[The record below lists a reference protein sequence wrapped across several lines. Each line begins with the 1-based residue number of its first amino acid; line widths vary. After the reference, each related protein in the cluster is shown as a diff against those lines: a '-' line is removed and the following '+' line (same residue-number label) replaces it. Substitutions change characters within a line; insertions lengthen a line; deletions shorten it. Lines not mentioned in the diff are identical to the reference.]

1 MKGRPLL
8 RFTIFWLCGSGMACL
23 LTGGWTLFWGV
34 VGAMACLPL
43 LLRFMNIRGWSI
55 LLLVIAFAGGL
66 IQWEW
71 NDFRNYS
78 TLPAY
83 LHRSTNVIDGLDVQ
97 VEGEL
102 VSDVQ
107 VDGDRAGF
115 EMQVSSLRLYEETDK
130 EVKNQDS
137 SPNPSLQSL
146 ESQATSD
153 KMNERVIVQVRL
165 MEEQEQHTAASWKRG
180 DKLKLS
186 GSIVLP
192 GEARNFGGFDY
203 RSYLRTQYI
212 HWMVKVKGASTV
224 HASSPE
230 GLGKINIL
238 RWTDSARLLLGSAVD
253 RLFPEP
259 HAGYM
264 KGLIIGMA
272 KDIDP
277 GTYGQFSQLGLTH
290 ILAISGTHV
299 AVYVASLLMLL
310 SWLRLTRETA
320 LTIVLVLVPAYVL
333 LSGGSPSVIR
343 AGMMSMIGLYM
354 AKRGLA
360 RDGIQII
367 SAAALLML
375 WWNPYFLLN
384 VSFQLSFL
392 VTAGLM
398 IYMPLINRLFSK
410 WPKSLAATASVTVT
424 AQLISFPVTI
434 LYFNQFSLLSFAA
447 NFLLVSLISAVV
459 LPLGTVA
466 MILSFVW
473 LPLAKLLAW
482 IAIQLNQLTFLS
494 VEWMNSLPGFV
505 MIWPTPSLLWIATYY
520 VILYVLL
527 YLLYQRSGGEIPQN
541 IHVAEEDTAPLDM
554 SSRGAT
560 QRGSTLALG
569 FNSSRSVDTQSL
581 YTAKAN
587 NRLQL
592 SARDPLPTRR
602 ATSDHGSLSTLGA
615 SIAWPEYASAF
626 TSRGAAFY
634 SEVRMSQ
641 AKRWLCGV
649 LAVSFVAGLWW
660 AYQTPRPAGTGVV
673 QFLDIG
679 QGDSTLITTPEGK
692 HILVDGGGTVNFGGS
707 EHSWKTRRDPY
718 EVGAKVVVPLL
729 KKRGIHQLDA
739 VIVTHADQDHAGGLQ
754 AVLEQ
759 IPVERFIFNGTTSGK
774 EKFDQLLDTA
784 VQRQIPLF
792 ATHQGMTYKPDSE
805 TALYFISPERSG
817 PNPTGDLPVLENQ
830 NGGSVVFLLEMA
842 GTSMLFTGDM
852 EAATEQDVLYDIQD
866 GSLATSF
873 QQDVQKSGRTVAD
886 SETNIVVPEWMGSLA
901 ENGRDHRSST
911 VVTVPRLQQSHRSID
926 VLKVAHHGSK
936 TSSSEAWLQYWNAKA
951 ALISAG
957 VNNTYGHP
965 NPEVMKRLE
974 AVGSRIYRTDQMGE
988 VQMSVK
994 DGEISVRYKL
1004 APR

>member
-83 LHRSTNVIDGLDVQ
+83 LHRSTDVIDGLDVQ

-115 EMQVSSLRLYEETDK
+115 EMQVSSLRLYEETDN

-137 SPNPSLQSL
+137 SPDPSLQSL
-146 ESQATSD
+146 KSQATSD

-212 HWMVKVKGASTV
+212 HWMVKVKGASSV

-253 RLFPEP
+253 GLFPEP

-569 FNSSRSVDTQSL
+569 FNSSRSADTQSL

-759 IPVERFIFNGTTSGK
+759 IPVKRFIFNGTTSGK

-817 PNPTGDLPVLENQ
+817 PNPTGNLPVLENQ

-936 TSSSEAWLQYWNAKA
+936 TSSSEAWLQYWNAKS

-965 NPEVMKRLE
+965 NPDVMKRLE

>member
-1 MKGRPLL
+1 MNGRPLL
-8 RFTIFWLCGSGMACL
+8 RIAIFWLCGSGMACV
-23 LTGGWTLFWGV
+23 LTGWTLIWGM

-43 LLRFMNIRGWSI
+43 LLYFMNIRGWSI
-55 LLLVIAFAGGL
+55 LLLIIAFAGG
-66 IQWEW
+66 IVQWEW
-71 NDFRNYS
+71 NDSRNYS
-78 TLPAY
+78 TLPEY
-83 LHRSTNVIDGLDVQ
+83 LHRFTEVIDGAQ
-97 VEGEL
+97 AKMEGEL
-102 VSDVQ
+102 VSDVN
-107 VDGDRAGF
+107 VDGDRASF
-115 EMQVSSLRLYEETDK
+115 EMQISSLVL
-130 EVKNQDS
+130 NQEPERMVDDDVN
-137 SPNPSLQSL
+137 SPRILT
-146 ESQATSD
+146 SQVPLA

-165 MEEQEQHTAASWKRG
+165 MEKQEQETAASWKRG
-180 DKLKLS
+180 DKLTLS
-186 GSIVLP
+186 GSLALP

-212 HWMVKVKGASTV
+212 HWMVKVKGASSITAV
-224 HASSPE
+224 SPE
-230 GLGKINIL
+230 GPGKINIL
-238 RWTDSARLLLGSAVD
+238 RWTDSARQLLGSAVD

-277 GTYGQFSQLGLTH
+277 NTYGQFSQLGLTH

-310 SWLRLTRETA
+310 SWLKLTRETA

-343 AGMMSMIGLYM
+343 AGIMSMIGLYM
-354 AKRGLA
+354 AKRGFA

-466 MILSFVW
+466 MIFSFVW
-473 LPLAKLLAW
+473 FPVAKLLAW
-482 IAIQLNQLTFLS
+482 IAIQLNKLTFLS

-505 MIWPTPSLLWIATYY
+505 MIWPTPSLLWIVAYY

-527 YLLYQRSGGEIPQN
+527 YLLYQRDGGHKPHH
-541 IHVAEEDTAPLDM
+541 IHAGEEDTSPLGM
-554 SSRGAT
+554 HR
-560 QRGSTLALG
+560 R
-569 FNSSRSVDTQSL
+569 
-581 YTAKAN
+581 TAA
-587 NRLQL
+587 Q
-592 SARDPLPTRR
+592 AAEPGQ
-602 ATSDHGSLSTLGA
+602 GSLTTLGA

-626 TSRGAAFY
+626 TSKGAGFY
-634 SEVRMSQ
+634 SEVRMSRVKQ
-641 AKRWLCGV
+641 LLCGV
-649 LAVSFVAGLWW
+649 LAISLAVGLWW
-660 AYQTPRPAGTGVV
+660 AYQTPRPMGTGVV

-759 IPVERFIFNGTTSGK
+759 IPVKSLMFNGTTSGK
-774 EKFDQLLDTA
+774 EKFNHLLDTA

-792 ATHQGMTYKPDSE
+792 AIHQGMTYKPDQE
-805 TALYFISPERSG
+805 TALYFISPERSKL
-817 PNPTGDLPVLENQ
+817 GDPSGGIPVLENQ
-830 NGGSVVFLLEMA
+830 NGESVVFLLEMA

-852 EAATEQDVLYDIQD
+852 EAATEQNVLYDIQD
-866 GSLATSF
+866 GSLANSF
-873 QQDVQKSGRTVAD
+873 QQEVQDAAEAVVRNNKMGAS
-886 SETNIVVPEWMGSLA
+886 VVPEWMDGGAGLGTNDISSSVVYVPQSLP
-901 ENGRDHRSST
+901 HI
-911 VVTVPRLQQSHRSID
+911 SID

-936 TSSSEAWLQYWNAKA
+936 TSSTEAWLQYWNAKA

-965 NPEVMKRLE
+965 NPGVMKRLE
-974 AVGSRIYRTDQMGE
+974 AMGSEIYRTDQMGE
-988 VQMSVK
+988 VQMRVK
-994 DGEISVRYKL
+994 DGEIDVRYKL
-1004 APR
+1004 LQNKNEGGD

>member
-8 RFTIFWLCGSGMACL
+8 CFTIFWLCGSGMACM
-23 LTGGWTLFWGV
+23 LTGWTLFLGIA
-34 VGAMACLPL
+34 GATACLPL
-43 LLRFMNIRGWSI
+43 VFRVLHISVRGWLSMI
-55 LLLVIAFAGGL
+55 LFAAFIGG
-66 IQWEW
+66 IMQWEW
-71 NDFRNYS
+71 NDSHNS
-78 TLPAY
+78 SQLPEY
-83 LHRSTNVIDGLDVQ
+83 LQLSADVIDGLTAI

-102 VSDVQ
+102 ASDVR
-107 VDGDRAGF
+107 VDGDRASF
-115 EMQVSSLRLYEETDK
+115 EIQLSSIIVQ
-130 EVKNQDS
+130 EVKSPVTS
-137 SPNPSLQSL
+137 S
-146 ESQATSD
+146 AIH
-153 KMNERVIVQVRL
+153 ERIIVQVRL
-165 MEEQEQHTAASWKRG
+165 MQEQEQSIAAAWKRG
-180 DKLKLS
+180 DKLTLS
-186 GSIVLP
+186 GSLVLP

-203 RSYLRTQYI
+203 RNYLRTQYI
-212 HWMVKVKGASTV
+212 HWMFKVKGADSVTAV
-224 HASSPE
+224 TPQGWE
-230 GLGKINIL
+230 RINIL
-238 RWTDSARLLLGSAVD
+238 RWTDSARQLLGSAVD

-299 AVYVASLLMLL
+299 AVYVTSLLMLM

-320 LTIVLVLVPAYVL
+320 LTVALFLIPAYVL

-360 RDGIQII
+360 RDGLQII
-367 SAAALLML
+367 SAAALLMM

-410 WPKSLAATASVTVT
+410 WPKALAATASVTVT

-473 LPLAKLLAW
+473 FPFAKVLAW
-482 IAIQLNQLTFLS
+482 VAIQLNQITFLS
-494 VEWMNSLPGFV
+494 VECMNSLPGFV
-505 MIWPTPSLLWIATYY
+505 MIWASPSLLWITAYY
-520 VILYVLL
+520 IILYALL
-527 YLLYQRSGGEIPQN
+527 YLLYQRSGGDTPQYCS
-541 IHVAEEDTAPLDM
+541 VGEEDTAPLHRDRQSM
-554 SSRGAT
+554 S
-560 QRGSTLALG
+560 
-569 FNSSRSVDTQSL
+569 
-581 YTAKAN
+581 
-587 NRLQL
+587 
-592 SARDPLPTRR
+592 TR
-602 ATSDHGSLSTLGA
+602 TGGTDQGSLTTLGA
-615 SIAWPEYASAF
+615 SVAWPEYASAF
-626 TSRGAAFY
+626 TARGAGFY
-634 SEVRMSQ
+634 TEIKISK
-641 AKRWLCGV
+641 AKRWLCGA
-649 LAVSFVAGLWW
+649 LAIGFVAGLWW
-660 AYQTPRPAGTGVV
+660 AYQPSQPAGTGVV

-679 QGDSTLITTPEGK
+679 QGDSTLITTPGGK
-692 HILVDGGGTVNFGGS
+692 HILVDGGGTINFGGN
-707 EHSWKTRRDPY
+707 EASWKTRRDPY

-729 KKRGIHQLDA
+729 KKRGIHHLDA
-739 VIVTHADQDHAGGLQ
+739 VIATHADQDHAGGLQ

-759 IPVERFIFNGTTSGK
+759 IPVRRLMFNGTTSGK

-792 ATHQGMTYKPDSE
+792 AIRQGMTYKPDQE
-805 TALYFISPERSG
+805 TMLHFLSPEPGALPDSSG
-817 PNPTGDLPVLENQ
+817 EIPIYEDQ
-830 NGGSVVFLLEMA
+830 NAASVVFLLEMA

-852 EAATEQDVLYDIQD
+852 DAVTEQDVLYAIQE
-866 GSLATSF
+866 GSLA
-873 QQDVQKSGRTVAD
+873 DMAAMR
-886 SETNIVVPEWMGSLA
+886 PW
-901 ENGRDHRSST
+901 SSS
-911 VVTVPRLQQSHRSID
+911 PISID
-926 VLKVAHHGSK
+926 VLKAAHHGSK
-936 TSSSEAWLQYWNAKA
+936 TSTSEAWLQHWNAKA

-974 AVGSRIYRTDQMGE
+974 AVGSQIYRTDQMGE
-988 VQMSVK
+988 VQMRVK
-994 DGEISVRYKL
+994 NGAVEVRYKL
-1004 APR
+1004 VKDEGPTE

>member
-8 RFTIFWLCGSGMACL
+8 RFTIFWLCGSGMACI
-23 LTGGWTLFWGV
+23 LTGWALFWGV

-43 LLRFMNIRGWSI
+43 SLRFMNIRGWSI

-71 NDFRNYS
+71 NDSRNYS

-83 LHRSTNVIDGLDVQ
+83 LHRSTDVIDGLDAQ
-97 VEGEL
+97 IEGEL
-102 VSDVQ
+102 VSDVK

-115 EMQVSSLRLYEETDK
+115 EMQISSLRLYEELDK
-130 EVKNQDS
+130 EMDNKR
-137 SPNPSLQSL
+137 
-146 ESQATSD
+146 
-153 KMNERVIVQVRL
+153 KINERVIVQVRL
-165 MEEQEQHTAASWKRG
+165 MEEQEQHTAASWRRG

-203 RSYLRTQYI
+203 RSYLRKQYI
-212 HWMVKVKGASTV
+212 HWMVKVKGASSVTAV
-224 HASSPE
+224 PPE
-230 GLGKINIL
+230 GLDKISIL
-238 RWTDSARLLLGSAVD
+238 RWTDSARQQLGSAVD

-272 KDIDP
+272 KDIDHDM
-277 GTYGQFSQLGLTH
+277 YGHFSQLGLTH

-299 AVYVASLLMLL
+299 AVYVASLLMVL

-320 LTIVLVLVPAYVL
+320 LTIVLVLLPAYVL

-343 AGMMSMIGLYM
+343 AGIMSMIGLYM

-398 IYMPLINRLFSK
+398 IYMPLINRLFYK
-410 WPKSLAATASVTVT
+410 WPKSLAAIASVTVT
-424 AQLISFPVTI
+424 AQLISFPMTI

-473 LPLAKLLAW
+473 LPIAKLPAWLA
-482 IAIQLNQLTFLS
+482 IHLNHLTFRS

-505 MIWPTPSLLWIATYY
+505 MIWPTPSILWITAYY
-520 VILYVLL
+520 AILYALL
-527 YLLYQRSGGEIPQN
+527 YLLHQRSGGDMAKN
-541 IHVAEEDTAPLDM
+541 IHVAEEGTASLGM
-554 SSRGAT
+554 SARAAAHRGTKLELGFRSSPSVDNQSPNIMQAQDCLQLPAPHALLT
-560 QRGSTLALG
+560 QRA
-569 FNSSRSVDTQSL
+569 
-581 YTAKAN
+581 A
-587 NRLQL
+587 
-592 SARDPLPTRR
+592 SAQ
-602 ATSDHGSLSTLGA
+602 GSLSTLGA

-626 TSRGAAFY
+626 TSKGAGYY
-634 SEVRMSQ
+634 SEVGMSK
-641 AKRWLCGV
+641 ARRWLCV
-649 LAVSFVAGLWW
+649 ALAISFIAGLWW

-759 IPVERFIFNGTTSGK
+759 IPVKRFMFNGTTSGK

-784 VQRQIPLF
+784 MQRQIPLF
-792 ATHQGMTYKPDSE
+792 AIHKGMTYKPDQE
-805 TALYFISPERSG
+805 TALYFISPDKSG
-817 PNPTGDLPVLENQ
+817 LANPSGGIPVLENQ
-830 NGGSVVFLLEMA
+830 NGASVVFLLEMA
-842 GTSMLFTGDM
+842 GSSMLFTGDM
-852 EAATEQDVLYDIQD
+852 EAATEQNVLYDIQD
-866 GSLATSF
+866 GSLAASF
-873 QQDVQKSGRTVAD
+873 GQVVQQSGRTVPN
-886 SETNIVVPEWMGSLA
+886 SGTNIGVVPEWMGSLTD
-901 ENGRDHRSST
+901 NGRDHRSST
-911 VVTVPRLQQSHRSID
+911 VVTVPHLRSHLSID

-936 TSSSEAWLQYWNAKA
+936 TSSSDAWLQYWNAKA

-965 NPEVMKRLE
+965 NPGVMKRLE
-974 AVGSRIYRTDQMGE
+974 AVGSQIYRTDQMGE

-994 DGEISVRYKL
+994 DGRIDVRYKL
-1004 APR
+1004 IQNEEDNQDDYAK

>member
-1 MKGRPLL
+1 MQGRPLL
-8 RFTIFWLCGSGMACL
+8 RFTIFWLCGSGVACV
-23 LTGGWTLFWGV
+23 LTGWTLIWGII
-34 VGAMACLPL
+34 GAVACLPL

-55 LLLVIAFAGGL
+55 LLLLIAFAGG
-66 IQWEW
+66 IVQWEW
-71 NDFRNYS
+71 NDSRNYS
-78 TLPAY
+78 TLPEY
-83 LHRSTNVIDGLDVQ
+83 LHLSNDAIDGAQ
-97 VEGEL
+97 AKMEGKL

-115 EMQVSSLRLYEETDK
+115 EVQITSLILDHETEKVAENAISPGSLASQV
-130 EVKNQDS
+130 
-137 SPNPSLQSL
+137 PS
-146 ESQATSD
+146 AR
-153 KMNERVIVQVRL
+153 MNERVIVQVRL
-165 MEEQEQHTAASWKRG
+165 MEEQEQEIAASWKRG
-180 DKLKLS
+180 DRLILS
-186 GSIVLP
+186 GSLALP

-212 HWMVKVKGASTV
+212 HWMIKVKGASAVTAV
-224 HASSPE
+224 SPE
-230 GLGKINIL
+230 GLGKISIL
-238 RWTDSARLLLGSAVD
+238 RWTDSARQLFGSAVD

-277 GTYGQFSQLGLTH
+277 NTYGQFSQLGLTH

-320 LTIVLVLVPAYVL
+320 LTIVLVLIPAYVL

-343 AGMMSMIGLYM
+343 AGIMSMIGLYM

-398 IYMPLINRLFSK
+398 IYMPLINRMFSK

-434 LYFNQFSLLSFAA
+434 LYFNQFSLLSFTA

-473 LPLAKLLAW
+473 FPAAKLLAW
-482 IAIQLNQLTFLS
+482 IAIQLNKLTFFS

-505 MIWPTPSLLWIATYY
+505 MIWPTPSLLWIAAYY

-527 YLLYQRSGGEIPQN
+527 YLIHQRSGGKSQHKN
-541 IHVAEEDTAPLDM
+541 AGEEDTAPLGIH
-554 SSRGAT
+554 RRTAVQAAEPG
-560 QRGSTLALG
+560 RGSLT
-569 FNSSRSVDTQSL
+569 V
-581 YTAKAN
+581 
-587 NRLQL
+587 
-592 SARDPLPTRR
+592 
-602 ATSDHGSLSTLGA
+602 LGA

-626 TSRGAAFY
+626 TSKGAGFY
-634 SEVRMSQ
+634 SEVRMSTV
-641 AKRWLCGV
+641 KRGLYGV
-649 LAVSFVAGLWW
+649 LAISFIAGLWW

-759 IPVERFIFNGTTSGK
+759 IPVKRLMFNGTTSGK
-774 EKFDQLLDTA
+774 EKFDQLLGTA

-792 ATHQGMTYKPDSE
+792 AIHQGMTYKPDGE
-805 TALYFISPERSG
+805 TALYFISPERSELVDLS
-817 PNPTGDLPVLENQ
+817 GDVPVLENQ

-852 EAATEQDVLYDIQD
+852 EAATEQNVLYDIQD
-866 GSLATSF
+866 GSLAASF
-873 QQDVQKSGRTVAD
+873 QQEIQDSAEALRNSGTGAGVGR
-886 SETNIVVPEWMGSLA
+886 EWMNSSA
-901 ENGRDHRSST
+901 DISKNDVSST
-911 VVTVPRLQQSHRSID
+911 PTSISRIRSINPLHHHLSID

-936 TSSSEAWLQYWNAKA
+936 TSSSEAWLRYWNAKA
-951 ALISAG
+951 SLISAG

-965 NPEVMKRLE
+965 NPGVMTRLE

-988 VQMSVK
+988 VQMKVK
-994 DGEISVRYKL
+994 DGKIDVRYKL